1 MENPALEHIH
11 FGLSPC
17 SLLFLKKSQ
26 PSSLI
31 SIQVSAVAKCG
42 SGKRLCQMWVL
53 ASWCGLGPLMKP
65 LRSGSPVKLPESLCL
80 ELWRDGLSEG
90 FVCV

>member
-1 MENPALEHIH
+1 MENPALERIH

-42 SGKRLCQMWVL
+42 SVERLCQMWVL
-53 ASWCGLGPLMKP
+53 ASWCGLGPL
-65 LRSGSPVKLPESLCL
+65 RSGSPVKLPQSLCL

-90 FVCV
+90 FVRV

>member
-1 MENPALEHIH
+1 
-11 FGLSPC
+11 
-17 SLLFLKKSQ
+17 
-26 PSSLI
+26 
-31 SIQVSAVAKCG
+31 
-42 SGKRLCQMWVL
+42 MWVL